1 MNYRLIALD
10 VDGTLLNDRYEL
22 TERTKRTVRDVHEA
36 GATIVLCTGRSP
48 VNTLPIMEELGLE
61 GTLITHNGA
70 ATVLSSDRSVVAECP
85 FEMEQLLP
93 LIRYCR
99 EHRVHMDLCTPFN
112 SFVEGAIGET
122 ETAMYAKFM
131 LEPSRTDDLARLSV
145 SPVKFTAFADKETMD
160 RVERDWLA
168 MELPLAIIRSGD
180 YFIDVMHPEATKGNA
195 LKRLADSLGIDRSQV
210 MAIGNYFNDV
220 EMIRFAGLGIA
231 MDNSPDGVKEAADAV
246 TASNNE
252 DGVHLALVRH
262 VLEAGE
268 PLHTKKD

>member
-22 TERTKRTVRDVHEA
+22 TEKTKMTVRDVHEA

-61 GTLITHNGA
+61 GALITHNGA
-70 ATVLSSDRSVVAECP
+70 ATVLSSDRSIVAECP
-85 FEMEQLLP
+85 FEMEQLFP

-99 EHRVHMDLCTPFN
+99 EHRVHMDVCTPFDL
-112 SFVEGAIGET
+112 FIEGSIGET

-131 LEPSRTDDLARLSV
+131 LEPSRTDDLTGLSAA
-145 SPVKFTAFADKETMD
+145 PVKFTVFADKETMD
-160 RVERDWLA
+160 RVERDWRA

-195 LKRLADSLGIDRSQV
+195 LKRLADSLGFDRSQV

-231 MDNSPDGVKEAADAV
+231 MDNSPDGVKREADWV
-246 TASNNE
+246 TSSNNE
-252 DGVHLALVRH
+252 EGVHLALVRYA
-262 VLEAGE
+262 LEGGR
-268 PLHTKKD
+268 PPQPKKD